1 MDLEAVKT
9 ALSAKHIFFFEEG
22 IRAGGIGERF
32 GDLLLENGF
41 KGQYTLTAVPDEFV
55 IHATDASQMKRY
67 RLDAEGMLE
76 VISEK
81 NDG

>member
-1 MDLEAVKT
+1 MLEYCLCPKCERMIMLDSDFADGFCLYCGT
-9 ALSAKHIFFFEEG
+9 HIAYSEARE
-22 IRAGGIGERF
+22 
-32 GDLLLENGF
+32 DLLTGLRA
-41 KGQYTLTAVPDEFV
+41 AVPDEFV
-55 IHATDASQMKRY
+55 IHASVASQMKRY